1 MGGIGAAGAPPASA
15 TSANSTTVAAAAAGK
30 PLALQLPQSNAAAQ
44 AAAGPRDEEGNTKL
58 HLAARSGD
66 VRGVAALLA
75 DGADVNVRN
84 SQQQTPLHLAAEAGK
99 IETVEQLTQCRA
111 CMWHALDQDS
121 QTPLVA
127 AVHAGCLEVVALL
140 GAERSHMHYKVQWA
154 AQHGHLQVLKELLD
168 VGAPVDLTCEAGWTP
183 LHRACF
189 SGHAAVAQE
198 LVVARKANMLAAKKD
213 GRTPILLAAQGG
225 NADIV
230 RLLLEN
236 ASRLPQDFKT
246 KEGWSSNLLQHKTRN
261 PADPKDPGLNLLL
274 LGAKHGHAAVVKV
287 AIQHRANLGAVDL
300 LGRSALHHACL
311 GGTAAHL
318 AVVRVLIEAGITRT
332 CWITAAGRRCC
343 RHTSTRSSVR
353 GLTHA
358 STTRW
363 CRCCA
368 VLAL

>member
-1 MGGIGAAGAPPASA
+1 MPEE
-15 TSANSTTVAAAAAGK
+15 
-30 PLALQLPQSNAAAQ
+30 QLPQDKPDGLEQHAVQPAPAAGFLQAAIAAQ

-58 HLAARSGD
+58 HLAARSGA

-84 SQQQTPLHLAAEAGK
+84 SRQQTPLHLAAEAGK
-99 IETVEQLTQCRA
+99 IETVEQLTQCGA

-198 LVVARKANMLAAKKD
+198 LVVARKANMLAATKD

-287 AIQHRANLGAVDL
+287 AIQHR
-300 LGRSALHHACL
+300 
-311 GGTAAHL
+311 
-318 AVVRVLIEAGITRT
+318 
-332 CWITAAGRRCC
+332 
-343 RHTSTRSSVR
+343 
-353 GLTHA
+353 
-358 STTRW
+358 
-363 CRCCA
+363 
-368 VLAL
+368 